1 MVALERPRSKGN
13 KSYLEENN
21 QTVVKDYLSG
31 NYKMLEALSNYRMS
45 DLLVFK
51 NWIKLYTRHNE
62 LEDLSKGMDRLK

>member
-1 MVALERPRSKGN
+1 MVALERSRSKGN

-31 NYKMLEALSNYRMS
+31 NYKMLEALSNYRIS

-51 NWIKLYTRHNE
+51 KWLKLYTRHNE
-62 LEDLSKGMDRLK
+62 LEDSGKGMDRLK